1 MANLGQVLAKKRK
14 ENGWSFR
21 DAEKATGISNAHLV
35 QIENGTIAR
44 PSPTVLYALAE
55 GYGLEYEELMRLAG
69 HVEPSRDT
77 RVGVALRAL
86 HGLSPEKQDEAVR
99 YLLRLQ
105 RRERAD
111 RAK

>member
-1 MANLGQVLAKKRK
+1 MATLAQVLAKKRK
-14 ENGWSFR
+14 EYEWSFR
-21 DAEKATGISNAHLV
+21 DAEKATGINNAHLV

-69 HVEPSRDT
+69 HLEPARDA

-86 HGLSPEKQDEAVR
+86 HGLSPEKQDEAVK
-99 YLLRLQ
+99 YLLRMQ
-105 RRERAD
+105 RNDRAD
-111 RAK
+111 RTK